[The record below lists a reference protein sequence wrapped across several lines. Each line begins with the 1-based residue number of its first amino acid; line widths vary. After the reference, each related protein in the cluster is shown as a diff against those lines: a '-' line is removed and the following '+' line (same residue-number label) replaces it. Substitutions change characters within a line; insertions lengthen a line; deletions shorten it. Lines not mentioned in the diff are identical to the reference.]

1 MIIKYRNEN
10 VTLLISHFI
19 IKRLFI
25 LKFLLIITICTLNGC
40 HKKSQ
45 STSSNDLF
53 SKFQNP
59 PAEARPFVRWWWNGN
74 KVKTEELDRQLES
87 LKHVGFGG
95 VEINP
100 IAMPLSFDDST
111 ASLVWMSDEWIDMV
125 VHAAKKAKDL
135 GMITDM
141 IAGTGWPF
149 GGEFL
154 QDEETCQRMVT
165 DQLAYKSGDV
175 INVSEALLIAWF
187 KKKNK
192 NKREQRHIS
201 KRTTYRLASIN
212 LVPKNC
218 SDINQII
225 NLDNYVDENGKLSYT
240 INQPGNYVLS
250 YGLIQQN
257 FRDVTLG
264 APGGA
269 GPVMDHYKKEMTLA
283 YLNRLK
289 KISERSG
296 IPLNQLIRAIFC
308 DSIEVSGA
316 NWTDGFETVFF
327 NTYGYK
333 LDKWMPFVFYSARG
347 NYSNGTYSKNFSPQ
361 FKDELKRVRYDY
373 NKLLVELFLK
383 NFTQTY
389 KDFCEANGVLCRYQA
404 YGTPFLMGMLDGY
417 MIPDIPESN
426 NWIYSAEMKD
436 SLWQWNQSHGYMTWN
451 MYASAGAHLTG
462 KRITSGETMTNT
474 RGVFKMTLEDM
485 KQHDDMNFITGINHS
500 VLHGY
505 NYSPKE
511 APFPGWIRYGAY
523 FSEQNTWWKHL
534 NHWVDYNARLSAVF
548 QNSQADKSI
557 AIIGPTS
564 DLWGDKG
571 LARTPFHMEP
581 QYLYKLWEPISQLGY
596 SCEYINQNVLAEA
609 EIKNGQISFGNITYK
624 LLVLAS
630 LKSIHPKT
638 ASAIKKFVASGGK
651 VVVVDGLPKKALHFT
666 EFQKNDELVKQTM
679 ELLLTNH
686 PDSFIRINQPDTLDE
701 LFPWTK
707 HVLEESDIK
716 PDVAISNPT
725 EQVYQMHQYTEDKAI
740 YFFTNV
746 HRFDAVAF
754 QVKFPVQGKYPYV
767 WNPETGE
774 RTPFYY
780 VANSNDLDITLN
792 PLESLL
798 LVFEDEKPVEKAVIN
813 DTEVKSSK
821 EINVAWTAI
830 GHRVDNKTYTW
841 NMTELFDYS
850 QSTDTAQNS
859 FAGEI
864 TYKTT
869 INNTEDFTHIDLGN
883 VNEGITELYVN
894 GKKVGKRWYGKAV
907 YLIEDY
913 LKEGDNAIEIRYT
926 TVLANYCK
934 SLDNP
939 LTNRWTRV
947 YKDKV
952 PTGLQGPV
960 KLLRF

>member
-1 MIIKYRNEN
+1 MFKK
-10 VTLLISHFI
+10 FI
-19 IKRLFI
+19 FYFI
-25 LKFLLIITICTLNGC
+25 GIVILYMLNGC
-40 HKKSQ
+40 DVSQ
-45 STSSNDLF
+45 LHEAESGSLYKDF
-53 SKFQNP
+53 VNP

-74 KVKTEELDRQLES
+74 KVKAEELGRQLQS
-87 LKHVGFGG
+87 LKRAGFGG

-100 IAMPLSFDDST
+100 IAMPPSFDEST
-111 ASLVWMSDEWIDMV
+111 KSLVWMSDEWIDMV

-135 GMITDM
+135 GMITDI

-154 QDEETCQRMVT
+154 QEEETCQRMVT
-165 DQLAYKSGDV
+165 DQITYKSGDI
-175 INVSEALLIAWF
+175 INVSEGSLIALF

-201 KRTTYRLASIN
+201 KRTTYKLATIN
-212 LVPKNC
+212 LVPENC
-218 SDINQII
+218 SDVNQII
-225 NLDNYVDENGKLSYT
+225 NLDNYFNQDGTLSYT
-240 INQPGNYVLS
+240 INQPGNYVMS
-250 YGLIQQN
+250 YAIIQQN

-269 GPVMDHYKKEMTLA
+269 GPVMDHYKKEMTLS

-289 KISERSG
+289 RISERSG

-316 NWTDGFETVFF
+316 NWTDGFETVFL

-347 NYSNGTYSKNFSPQ
+347 NYTNDTYLENFSWQ

-373 NKLLVELFLK
+373 NKLLVELFLE

-451 MYASAGAHLTG
+451 MYAAAGAHLTG
-462 KRITSGETMTNT
+462 KKITSGETMTNT
-474 RGVFKMTLEDM
+474 NGVFKMTLEEM

-534 NHWVDYNARLSAVF
+534 NHWVDYNARLSSVF

-557 AIIGPTS
+557 AILGPTA

-571 LARTPFHMEP
+571 LAREPFHMEP
-581 QYLYKLWEPISQLGY
+581 KYLYKMWEPISQLGY
-596 SCEYINQNVLAEA
+596 SCEYINQNVLAKA
-609 EIKNGQISFGNITYK
+609 EIENGQISFGNMTYK

-630 LKSIHPKT
+630 LKSIHPET
-638 ASAIKKFVASGGK
+638 ASAIKKFVESGGK
-651 VVVVDGLPKKALHFT
+651 VVVIDELPKKALHFT
-666 EFQKNDELVKQTM
+666 DFQKNDELVKQTM
-679 ELLLTNH
+679 ELLLANYPGSFINTNH
-686 PDSFIRINQPDTLDE
+686 PDALDA
-701 LFPWTK
+701 LFLWTK
-707 HVLEESDIK
+707 NYLDQSEIT
-716 PDVAISNPT
+716 PDVVISNPT
-725 EQVYQMHQYTEDKAI
+725 KKVYQIHQYTPNKDI
-740 YFFTNV
+740 YFFTNI
-746 HRFDAVAF
+746 HRFETTTFNA
-754 QVKFPVQGKYPYV
+754 KFPVEGKYPYV

-774 RTPFYY
+774 RKSFYF
-780 VANSNDLDITLN
+780 VLNANELAITLN

-798 LVFEDEKPVEKAVIN
+798 LVFEDEKPSEEAAVMNTQIK
-813 DTEVKSSK
+813 DSK
-821 EINVAWTAI
+821 VIDGNWIVI
-830 GHRVDNKTYTW
+830 GHRIDNKIYTW
-841 NMTELFDYS
+841 NMTELVDFS
-850 QSTDTAQNS
+850 KSADTTQNS
-859 FAGEI
+859 FGGEI
-864 TYKTT
+864 IYKTT
-869 INNTEDFTHIDLGN
+869 IKNASDFTHLDLGD
-883 VNEGITELYVN
+883 VNEGITELYIN
-894 GKKVGKRWYGKAV
+894 EKKVGKRWYGKAIYPV
-907 YLIEDY
+907 KDF
-913 LKEGDNAIEIRYT
+913 LKKGENAIEIHYT

-934 SLDNP
+934 SIDNP
-939 LTNRWTRV
+939 LTNRWTAR
-947 YKDKV
+947 YKDLV
-952 PTGLQGPV
+952 PTGLEGPV
-960 KLLRF
+960 KLLSY

>member
-1 MIIKYRNEN
+1 MKN
-10 VTLLISHFI
+10 VALSFIHFKVI
-19 IKRLFI
+19 RLFI
-25 LKFLLIITICTLNGC
+25 LKYILILAIGTLNSC
-40 HKKSQ
+40 SQESQ
-45 STSSNDLF
+45 SNSSDDLF

-74 KVKTEELDRQLES
+74 KVKTQELDRQLES
-87 LKHVGFGG
+87 LKSVGFGG

-100 IAMPLSFDDST
+100 IGMPPSFDEST
-111 ASLVWMSDEWIDMV
+111 ESLVWMSDEWIDMV

-154 QDEETCQRMVT
+154 QNEETCQRMVT
-165 DQLAYKSGDV
+165 DQIPYKNGDV
-175 INVSEALLIAWF
+175 IDVSEASLIALF

-201 KRTTYRLASIN
+201 KRTTYKLATIN
-212 LVPKNC
+212 IVPENC
-218 SDINQII
+218 SDVNQII
-225 NLDNYVDENGKLSYT
+225 NLDTDVDEDGKLSYT
-240 INQPGNYVLS
+240 IKAPGNYVLS
-250 YGLIQQN
+250 YNLIQQN

-264 APGGA
+264 APGGS

-316 NWTDGFETVFF
+316 NWTDDFETIFL

-347 NYSNGTYSKNFSPQ
+347 NYSNDTYSENFSWQ

-373 NKLLVELFLK
+373 NKLLVELFLE

-474 RGVFKMTLEDM
+474 RGVFKMTLEEM

-523 FSEQNTWWKHL
+523 FSEQNTWWKYL

-571 LARTPFHMEP
+571 LAREPFHMEP
-581 QYLYKLWEPISQLGY
+581 EYLYKLWEPISQLGY
-596 SCEYINQNVLAEA
+596 SCEYINQNVFAKA
-609 EIKNGQISFGNITYK
+609 EIENGQISFGNMTYK

-630 LKSIHPKT
+630 LKSIHPET
-638 ASAIKKFVASGGK
+638 ASAIKKYVESGGK
-651 VVVVDGLPKKALHFT
+651 IVIVDGLPEKALHFT
-666 EFQKNDELVKQTM
+666 DFQKNDELVKQTM
-679 ELLLTNH
+679 ERLLVNY
-686 PDSFIRINQPDTLDE
+686 PDSFIKTNQPDALDA
-701 LFPWTK
+701 LLPWTK
-707 HVLEESDIK
+707 TILEESKIN
-716 PDVAISNPT
+716 PDVVISNPT
-725 EQVYQMHQYTEDKAI
+725 KQVYQMHQYTENKDI

-746 HRFDAVAF
+746 HRFDAIAF
-754 QVKFPVQGKYPYV
+754 QAKFPVEGKYPYL

-774 RTPFYY
+774 RKPYYY
-780 VANSNDLDITLN
+780 VSNANELAITLN

-798 LVFEDEKPVEKAVIN
+798 LVFEDEKPNKKAKKE
-813 DTEVKSSK
+813 DGQVKRSK
-821 EINVAWTAI
+821 EIDGDWIVI
-830 GHRVDNKTYTW
+830 GHRVDNKTYNW
-841 NMTELFDYS
+841 NMIDLIDFS
-850 QSTDTAQNS
+850 KSTDTKQNS

-864 TYKTT
+864 IYKTT
-869 INNTEDFTHIDLGN
+869 INNAEDFTHIDLGD
-883 VNEGITELYVN
+883 VNEGVSELYVN
-894 GKKVGKRWYGKAV
+894 GKKVGKRWYGKAI
-907 YLIEDY
+907 YPIKGY
-913 LKEGDNAIEIRYT
+913 LKKGNNNVEIRYT

-934 SLDNP
+934 SIDNP
-939 LTNRWTRV
+939 LTNRWTKG

-952 PTGLQGPV
+952 PTGVQGPV
-960 KLLRF
+960 KLLSY

>member
-1 MIIKYRNEN
+1 MKN
-10 VTLLISHFI
+10 VALSFIHFKA
-19 IKRLFI
+19 KRLFI
-25 LKFLLIITICTLNGC
+25 LKYILLLIICTLNSC
-40 HKKSQ
+40 NQESQ
-45 STSSNDLF
+45 SNSSDDLF
-53 SKFQNP
+53 GKFQNP

-87 LKHVGFGG
+87 LKKVGFGG

-100 IAMPLSFDDST
+100 IGMPPSFDEST
-111 ASLVWMSDEWIDMV
+111 ESLVWMSDEWIDMV
-125 VHAAKKAKDL
+125 VHAAKKSKDL
-135 GMITDM
+135 GMITDI

-154 QDEETCQRMVT
+154 KDEETCQRMVT
-165 DQLAYKSGDV
+165 DQITYKSGDV
-175 INVSEALLIAWF
+175 IDVSESSLIALF

-192 NKREQRHIS
+192 NKREQKHIS
-201 KRTTYRLASIN
+201 KRTTYKLASVN
-212 LVPKNC
+212 LVPENC
-218 SDINQII
+218 SDVSQII
-225 NLDNYVDENGKLSYT
+225 NLDRYVDEKGKLSYV
-240 INQPGNYVLS
+240 IKEPGNYLLS

-269 GPVMDHYKKEMTLA
+269 GPVMDHYKKEMTSA

-296 IPLNQLIRAIFC
+296 IPLYQLIRAIFC

-316 NWTDGFETVFF
+316 NWTDDFETVFS

-347 NYSNGTYSKNFSPQ
+347 NYSNDKYSENFSSQ

-373 NKLLVELFLK
+373 NKLLVEVFLE
-383 NFTQTY
+383 NFTKTY
-389 KDFCEANGVLCRYQA
+389 KDFCEENGVLCRYQA

-436 SLWQWNQSHGYMTWN
+436 SIWQWNQAHGYMTWN

-462 KRITSGETMTNT
+462 KKITSGETMTNT
-474 RGVFKMTLEDM
+474 RGVFKMTLEEM

-534 NHWVDYNARLSAVF
+534 NHWVDYNARLSSVF

-571 LARTPFHMEP
+571 LAREPFHTEP
-581 QYLYKLWEPISQLGY
+581 EYLYKLWEPISQLGY
-596 SCEYINQNVLAEA
+596 SCEYINQNVLVKA
-609 EIKNGQISFGNITYK
+609 EIENGQISFGNMTYK

-630 LKSIHPKT
+630 LKSIHFKA
-638 ASAIKKFVASGGK
+638 ASAIKRFVESGGRI
-651 VVVVDGLPKKALHFT
+651 VVI
-666 EFQKNDELVKQTM
+666 DELPVKSLEYIDYKENDALVKSTM
-679 ELLLTNH
+679 EDLLVKH
-686 PDSFIRINQPDTLDE
+686 PNTVMKFDGPRSLDTL
-701 LFPWTK
+701 FSWTQNMLNK
-707 HVLEESDIK
+707 SEIDA
-716 PDVAISNPT
+716 DVIISNPT
-725 EQVYQMHQYTEDKAI
+725 KQVYQIHQYTDDKAI
-740 YFFTNV
+740 YFFTNI
-746 HRFDAVAF
+746 HRFDEMSFNAT
-754 QVKFPVQGKYPYV
+754 FPVEGKYPYV

-774 RTPFYY
+774 KKPFYY
-780 VANSNDLDITLN
+780 NSNSNELAIALN

-798 LVFEDEKPVEKAVIN
+798 IVFEDEKPTKKAEKV
-813 DTEVKSSK
+813 DVQVKSSK
-821 EINVAWTAI
+821 EIDGDWAVI
-830 GHRVDNKTYTW
+830 GHCVDNKTYTW
-841 NMTELFDYS
+841 VMTELVDFSKSADV
-850 QSTDTAQNS
+850 TQNS
-859 FAGEI
+859 FGGEI
-864 TYKTT
+864 IYKTT
-869 INNTEDFTHIDLGN
+869 INNTEDFTHIDLGD

-894 GKKVGKRWYGKAV
+894 GEKVGKRWYGKAIYSV
-907 YLIEDY
+907 DGY
-913 LKEGDNAIEIRYT
+913 LKEGNNNIEIHYT

-934 SLDNP
+934 SIDNP
-939 LTNRWTRV
+939 LTNRWTRA

-960 KLLRF
+960 KLLSY

>member
-1 MIIKYRNEN
+1 MKN
-10 VTLLISHFI
+10 VVPSLIDF
-19 IKRLFI
+19 KVNRLFVLKCI
-25 LKFLLIITICTLNGC
+25 LLLAICSLNSCGQEN
-40 HKKSQ
+40 Q
-45 STSSNDLF
+45 SDSSEDLF
-53 SKFQNP
+53 RKFQNP
-59 PAEARPFVRWWWNGN
+59 SAEARPFVRWWWNGN
-74 KVKTEELDRQLES
+74 KVKPDELDRQLES
-87 LKHVGFGG
+87 LKSVGFGG

-100 IAMPLSFDDST
+100 IAMPPAFDTSEE
-111 ASLVWMSDEWIDMV
+111 SLVWMSDEWIDMV

-154 QDEETCQRMVT
+154 HEEETCQRMVT
-165 DQLAYKSGDV
+165 DQITYKSGDV
-175 INVSEALLIAWF
+175 IGIDESSLIKLF
-187 KKKNK
+187 KDKNK
-192 NKREQRHIS
+192 NSREQRHVS
-201 KRTTYRLASIN
+201 KRTTYKLANVN
-212 LVPKNC
+212 LVPENC
-218 SDINQII
+218 SDVNQIV
-225 NLDNYVDENGKLSYT
+225 NLDTYIEENGKLSYT
-240 INQPGNYVLS
+240 IKEPGNYLLS
-250 YGLIQQN
+250 YNLIQQN

-264 APGGA
+264 ALGGA

-316 NWTDGFETVFF
+316 NWTDGFETIFL

-347 NYSNGTYSKNFSPQ
+347 NYSNDTYSENFSSQ

-373 NKLLVELFLK
+373 NKLLVELFLE

-389 KDFCEANGVLCRYQA
+389 KDFCEENGVLCRYQA

-462 KRITSGETMTNT
+462 KKITSGETMTNT
-474 RGVFKMTLEDM
+474 RGVFKMTLEEM
-485 KQHDDMNFITGINHS
+485 KQHDDINFITGINHS

-511 APFPGWIRYGAY
+511 VPFPGWIRYGAY

-564 DLWGDKG
+564 DLWGNKG
-571 LARTPFHMEP
+571 LAREPFHMEP
-581 QYLYKLWEPISQLGY
+581 EYLYKLWEPISQLGY
-596 SCEYINQNVLAEA
+596 SCEYINQNVLTKAVIE
-609 EIKNGQISFGNITYK
+609 NGQISFGNMTYK

-630 LKSIHPKT
+630 LKSIHSET
-638 ASAIKKFVASGGK
+638 ASAIKQFVESGGK
-651 VVVVDGLPKKALHFT
+651 VVVVDGLPEKSLHFT
-666 EFQKNDELVKQTM
+666 DFQKNDELVKQMM
-679 ELLLTNH
+679 EMLLTKH
-686 PDSFIRINQPDTLDE
+686 PDSFIKLNQPDTLEE
-701 LFPWTK
+701 LLPWTK
-707 HVLEESDIK
+707 NILEQSGLN

-725 EQVYQMHQYTEDKAI
+725 KKVYQIHQYTDDKDI

-746 HRFDAVAF
+746 HRFETTTFHA
-754 QVKFPVQGKYPYV
+754 KFPVEDKYPWV

-774 RTPFYY
+774 LKPHFYASN
-780 VANSNDLDITLN
+780 ANELAIVLN

-798 LVFEDEKPVEKAVIN
+798 LVFEDEKPTKKAEK
-813 DTEVKSSK
+813 EESQVKSSK
-821 EINVAWTAI
+821 VIDGDWTVI
-830 GHRVDNKTYTW
+830 GHHVDNKTYTW
-841 NMTELFDYS
+841 NMTELVDLS
-850 QSTDTAQNS
+850 QSTETTQNS

-864 TYKTT
+864 IYKTT
-869 INNTEDFTHIDLGN
+869 INNTEDFTHIELGD

-894 GKKVGKRWYGKAV
+894 GQKVGKRWYGKAIYPV
-907 YLIEDY
+907 ESYLE
-913 LKEGDNAIEIRYT
+913 EGNNNIEIRYT

-934 SLDNP
+934 SIDNP
-939 LTNRWTRV
+939 LTNRWTKA
-947 YKDKV
+947 YSDKV
-952 PTGLQGPV
+952 STGLQGPV
-960 KLLRF
+960 KLLVCR